1 MLKAKN
7 TLLFVGAQLYP
18 LGLVQQ
24 KELVSSQR
32 GYDKQVHCWPGANG
46 HEMSNHMERIR
57 VNRCKLNKKLEGKSK
72 RVKQSIK
79 GRNTKI
85 TVYVDEVERP
95 LELYE
100 DLLYSI
106 DDYRYYN
113 L

>member
-1 MLKAKN
+1 MPNYILLDWYNKKN
-7 TLLFVGAQLYP
+7 SSVHYVDMINKSIVGQALMVMRCQTI
-18 LGLVQQ
+18 
-24 KELVSSQR
+24 E
-32 GYDKQVHCWPGANG
+32 
-46 HEMSNHMERIR
+46 ERIR
-57 VNRCKLNKKLEGKSK
+57 VNECKLNKKLEGKSK